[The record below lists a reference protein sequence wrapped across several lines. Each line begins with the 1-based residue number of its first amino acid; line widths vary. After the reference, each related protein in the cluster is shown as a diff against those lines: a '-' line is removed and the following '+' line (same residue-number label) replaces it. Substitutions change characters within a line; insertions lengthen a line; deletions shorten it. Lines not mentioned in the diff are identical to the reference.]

1 MADNGKKIDAETI
14 DAWRANPAQ
23 FIEEALADPE
33 IGTAYRLLPAERAF
47 LEHAFKT
54 GPDGRLLYPEQVYA
68 CPKKSGKT
76 AFAAMHALT
85 LTLLH
90 GGRYPEAVIVANDL
104 EQAQGRVFEAVRK
117 IVETSPWLRSKA
129 KITVDRIS
137 FPNIG
142 ASIRAIASDYAG
154 AAGGNANIAVF
165 DELWAYTSERAHRLW
180 DEHVP
185 PPTRRIAC
193 RLTCTYAGYS
203 GESALLEGLYQRG
216 VALPQIGKDL
226 YAGDG

>member
-1 MADNGKKIDAETI
+1 M
-14 DAWRANPAQ
+14 R
-23 FIEEALADPE
+23 
-33 IGTAYRLLPAERAF
+33 
-47 LEHAFKT
+47 
-54 GPDGRLLYPEQVYA
+54 
-68 CPKKSGKT
+68 
-76 AFAAMHALT
+76 ALT

-104 EQAQGRVFEAVRK
+104 DQAVGRVFEAVRK

-129 KITVDRIS
+129 KITQDRIT
-137 FPNIG
+137 FPSIG

-185 PPTRRIAC
+185 PPTRKIAC
-193 RLTCTYAGYS
+193 RLTVTYAGYS
-203 GESALLEGLYQRG
+203 GESALLEGLYARG
-216 VALPQIGKDL
+216 MALPEVGPSL
-226 YAGDG
+226 RAGDGMLFAWHTGPIAEWQTPQWIEEMRRSLRPNQFRRMICNEWVDTQDAFIDMAGGTAAS